1 MVQKVLVKRQAE
13 ALALQPAGGLL
24 LRHIISQMTLY
35 LCWHGICGAVT
46 LNPAEWKNHKH
57 PTLLQDVS
65 MCVCIKHSKVL
76 NFKTAYFPLPSFLSS
91 LFFFIPAGHPNKEWN
106 LGKSVF
112 YWWLTRPAAG
122 WHSSG
127 VALRWGQ
134 RGGLDG
140 NTAQTAA
147 SFVIW
152 CSLVPAVCCWLHGPS
167 CCGRRWA
174 LTGRDNELRSSN
186 RELAKVWTRYLKK
199 YLTNGGRLDK
209 LQ

>member
-76 NFKTAYFPLPSFLSS
+76 NFETAYFPLPSFLSS
-91 LFFFIPAGHPNKEWN
+91 LFFLSQQDI
-106 LGKSVF
+106 
-112 YWWLTRPAAG
+112 LTR
-122 WHSSG
+122 SG
-127 VALRWGQ
+127 ILANQCFTGDSPVQ
-134 RGGLDG
+134 QQDG
-140 NTAQTAA
+140 ILPGSPCVGAKEVG
-147 SFVIW
+147 SMVI
-152 CSLVPAVCCWLHGPS
+152 PH
-167 CCGRRWA
+167 
-174 LTGRDNELRSSN
+174 
-186 RELAKVWTRYLKK
+186 
-199 YLTNGGRLDK
+199 RL
-209 LQ
+209 QQVS